1 MKQRVFSMLLCV
13 ALLFSVFPQVAFAQG
28 DVLDS
33 GLAAN
38 ALARTGETY
47 LDWDTNEKK
56 LVPMPIPEGITEIF
70 AVGDI
75 PLSNGWYIVK
85 STRNVGRVTVSGD
98 VHLILADGCEL
109 TARTGIEVNSGSSLT
124 IYAQSD
130 SGSRGK
136 LTATGAENCAGIGGG
151 DGGAGGTIT
160 INGGQ
165 VTATGGEWGA
175 GIGGGNGDAGGTITI
190 NGGQVTA
197 TGGKWGAGIG
207 GGRIGAGGTITINGG
222 QVTAKGGPG
231 GAGIGGGHQGAC
243 GNIEINHGDV
253 TATGGRAAAGIGSS
267 NQGAGGNIKINGGQV
282 GATGGD
288 LGAGIGGGSNAAGGN
303 IEINGGQVKAT
314 GGQSGAGIGGGGWNG
329 AGGNI
334 EINGGEVEATGGS
347 KGAGIGGGDGG
358 AGGIIAITSGQ
369 VTATGQD
376 GGKDIGIGNDTT
388 PGENDSVFIDDNATV
403 KNESGKDLSHD
414 PDIIIIHRPD
424 NSRWEFDDTGHW
436 HPCFG
441 CNNPQHR
448 TKLVAHSGGASDCI
462 NKAVCDECGQPYG
475 EEHDWSAWKSNND
488 GTHTRAC
495 TRGCG
500 VDETEDCTGTA
511 TCDVP
516 QICTECGY
524 HMGDK
529 LNHSWGE
536 WKSNNDGT
544 HTRTCTRGCGADET
558 ESCTSTG
565 TATCD
570 VPQTCTK
577 CGYHMGDK
585 LNHSWGEWKSNNDG
599 THTRACTRG
608 CGVAE
613 EKSCTPALRG
623 QKDPTTDTEGYTG
636 DLVCTLCGWLQKEG
650 QAIPK
655 LPAPREPG
663 GSSSD
668 REPIYHHENFSQGG
682 VVLSGDRIHENAR
695 LTVTKD
701 RLHDGGTCSDCD
713 QIRQWQ
719 QQGRVIAIYDVS
731 LDHGFRET
739 VTITFPVPGQ
749 YNGKTL
755 TIAHCLKGKLEIYET
770 TIQNSKAKVTVDSL
784 SPFVILT
791 GDPAKENPETGGVLP
806 ADVPATTEIHTPA
819 APPQGLARPGTEE
832 TTPDAGEP
840 ENRASQAAEPAQAA
854 SIRQEGAKKAGGGAG
869 IIEILAVLAA
879 VACGGIWFWKRKRS
893 I

>member
-1 MKQRVFSMLLCV
+1 MPWPGR
-13 ALLFSVFPQVAFAQG
+13 
-28 DVLDS
+28 
-33 GLAAN
+33 
-38 ALARTGETY
+38 GETY
-47 LDWDTNEKK
+47 LDWDANEKK
-56 LVPMPIPEGITEIF
+56 LVPMPIPKGIKEIL
-70 AVGDI
+70 AAGDI

-85 STRNVGRVTVSGD
+85 GTRNVGRVTVSGD
-98 VHLILADGCEL
+98 VHLILADGCKL
-109 TARTGIEVNSGSSLT
+109 TAGTGIEVNSGSSLT

-130 SGSRGK
+130 SGSRGE
-136 LTATGAENCAGIGGG
+136 LTATGAENC
-151 DGGAGGTIT
+151 
-160 INGGQ
+160 
-165 VTATGGEWGA
+165 
-175 GIGGGNGDAGGTITI
+175 
-190 NGGQVTA
+190 
-197 TGGKWGAGIG
+197 
-207 GGRIGAGGTITINGG
+207 
-222 QVTAKGGPG
+222 
-231 GAGIGGGHQGAC
+231 
-243 GNIEINHGDV
+243 
-253 TATGGRAAAGIGSS
+253 
-267 NQGAGGNIKINGGQV
+267 
-282 GATGGD
+282 
-288 LGAGIGGGSNAAGGN
+288 
-303 IEINGGQVKAT
+303 
-314 GGQSGAGIGGGGWNG
+314 
-329 AGGNI
+329 
-334 EINGGEVEATGGS
+334 
-347 KGAGIGGGDGG
+347 AGIGGGDGG

-424 NSRWEFDDTGHW
+424 NSKWEFDDTGHW

-441 CNNPQHR
+441 CNNPHHR
-448 TKLVAHSGGASDCI
+448 TKPVAHSGGASDCI

-488 GTHTRAC
+488 GTHTRTC

-500 VDETEDCTGTA
+500 VA
-511 TCDVP
+511 
-516 QICTECGY
+516 
-524 HMGDK
+524 
-529 LNHSWGE
+529 
-536 WKSNNDGT
+536 
-544 HTRTCTRGCGADET
+544 ET

-668 REPIYHHENFSQGG
+668 RESIYHHENLSQGG

-731 LDHGFRET
+731 LDDGFRET

-755 TIAHCLKGKLEIYET
+755 AIAHCLKGKLEIYET

-819 APPQGLARPGTEE
+819 APPETEE
-832 TTPDAGEP
+832 TIPDAGEP

-869 IIEILAVLAA
+869 IIAILAVLAA

>member
-1 MKQRVFSMLLCV
+1 M
-13 ALLFSVFPQVAFAQG
+13 
-28 DVLDS
+28 
-33 GLAAN
+33 
-38 ALARTGETY
+38 
-47 LDWDTNEKK
+47 
-56 LVPMPIPEGITEIF
+56 PMPIPKGIKEIL
-70 AVGDI
+70 AAGDI

-85 STRNVGRVTVSGD
+85 STRNVGRFTVSGD

-109 TARTGIEVNSGSSLT
+109 TARTGIEVNSSSSLT

-136 LTATGAENCAGIGGG
+136 LTATGAEYCAGIGGG
-151 DGGAGGTIT
+151 DGGAGGT
-160 INGGQ
+160 
-165 VTATGGEWGA
+165 
-175 GIGGGNGDAGGTITI
+175 
-190 NGGQVTA
+190 
-197 TGGKWGAGIG
+197 
-207 GGRIGAGGTITINGG
+207 
-222 QVTAKGGPG
+222 
-231 GAGIGGGHQGAC
+231 
-243 GNIEINHGDV
+243 
-253 TATGGRAAAGIGSS
+253 
-267 NQGAGGNIKINGGQV
+267 
-282 GATGGD
+282 
-288 LGAGIGGGSNAAGGN
+288 
-303 IEINGGQVKAT
+303 
-314 GGQSGAGIGGGGWNG
+314 
-329 AGGNI
+329 
-334 EINGGEVEATGGS
+334 
-347 KGAGIGGGDGG
+347 
-358 AGGIIAITSGQ
+358 IAITSGQ

-424 NSRWEFDDTGHW
+424 NSKWEFDDTGHW

-462 NKAVCDECGQPYG
+462 NKAVCNECGQPYG

-500 VDETEDCTGTA
+500 A
-511 TCDVP
+511 
-516 QICTECGY
+516 
-524 HMGDK
+524 
-529 LNHSWGE
+529 
-536 WKSNNDGT
+536 
-544 HTRTCTRGCGADET
+544 
-558 ESCTSTG
+558 
-565 TATCD
+565 
-570 VPQTCTK
+570 
-577 CGYHMGDK
+577 
-585 LNHSWGEWKSNNDG
+585 
-599 THTRACTRG
+599 
-608 CGVAE
+608 AE

-623 QKDPTTDTEGYTG
+623 QKDPATDTEGYTG
-636 DLVCTLCGWLQKEG
+636 DLVCTLGGWLQKKG

-663 GSSSD
+663 GSSGD
-668 REPIYHHENFSQGG
+668 RESIYHHENLSQGG

-731 LDHGFRET
+731 LDDGFRET

-755 TIAHCLKGKLEIYET
+755 AIAHCLKGKLEIYET

-806 ADVPATTEIHTPA
+806 ADDPATTEIHTPA
-819 APPQGLARPGTEE
+819 TPQRP
-832 TTPDAGEP
+832 
-840 ENRASQAAEPAQAA
+840 
-854 SIRQEGAKKAGGGAG
+854 
-869 IIEILAVLAA
+869 
-879 VACGGIWFWKRKRS
+879 RKRS
-893 I
+893 PTPANRKTGPVRPPSRHRRPPSGRRGRKRPAAVQGSSQFWRCLQP

>member
-1 MKQRVFSMLLCV
+1 MPWPGR
-13 ALLFSVFPQVAFAQG
+13 
-28 DVLDS
+28 
-33 GLAAN
+33 
-38 ALARTGETY
+38 GETY

-56 LVPMPIPEGITEIF
+56 LVPMPIPKGIKEIL
-70 AVGDI
+70 AAGDI

-136 LTATGAENCAGIGGG
+136 LTATGAEYCAGIGGG
-151 DGGAGGTIT
+151 DGGAGGT
-160 INGGQ
+160 
-165 VTATGGEWGA
+165 
-175 GIGGGNGDAGGTITI
+175 
-190 NGGQVTA
+190 
-197 TGGKWGAGIG
+197 
-207 GGRIGAGGTITINGG
+207 
-222 QVTAKGGPG
+222 
-231 GAGIGGGHQGAC
+231 
-243 GNIEINHGDV
+243 
-253 TATGGRAAAGIGSS
+253 
-267 NQGAGGNIKINGGQV
+267 
-282 GATGGD
+282 
-288 LGAGIGGGSNAAGGN
+288 
-303 IEINGGQVKAT
+303 
-314 GGQSGAGIGGGGWNG
+314 
-329 AGGNI
+329 
-334 EINGGEVEATGGS
+334 
-347 KGAGIGGGDGG
+347 
-358 AGGIIAITSGQ
+358 IAITSGQ

-424 NSRWEFDDTGHW
+424 NSKWEFDDTGHW

-448 TKLVAHSGGASDCI
+448 TKPVAHSGGASDCI

-475 EEHDWSAWKSNND
+475 EEHDW
-488 GTHTRAC
+488 RA
-495 TRGCG
+495 
-500 VDETEDCTGTA
+500 
-511 TCDVP
+511 
-516 QICTECGY
+516 
-524 HMGDK
+524 
-529 LNHSWGE
+529 
-536 WKSNNDGT
+536 
-544 HTRTCTRGCGADET
+544 
-558 ESCTSTG
+558 
-565 TATCD
+565 
-570 VPQTCTK
+570 
-577 CGYHMGDK
+577 
-585 LNHSWGEWKSNNDG
+585 WKSNNDG

-636 DLVCTLCGWLQKEG
+636 DLVCTLCGWLQKKG

-663 GSSSD
+663 GSSGDCES
-668 REPIYHHENFSQGG
+668 IYHHENLSQGG

-731 LDHGFRET
+731 LDDGFRET

-755 TIAHCLKGKLEIYET
+755 AIAHCLKGKLEIYET

-819 APPQGLARPGTEE
+819 APPETEE
-832 TTPDAGEP
+832 TIPDAGEP

-869 IIEILAVLAA
+869 IIAILAVLAA